1 VSVAIPNSG
10 EQASLAERIRAGD
23 PSAEDELVRVFRQR
37 VFSMLL
43 ARTRNPEDAREL
55 TQDVMFSVLRALRDG
70 RVREV
75 EKLTAFV
82 HGTARNVGNNYLRCQ
97 SQRPAAV
104 PISSEMLLV
113 DPADEAEISDR
124 LSLVHRALG
133 RLDLDDRR
141 ILLMTLVE
149 GLKPGEIAS
158 KLSLNPETV
167 RKRKSRALKQVI
179 ELIRKM
185 SRR

>member
-1 VSVAIPNSG
+1 MSIAVPNSG

-23 PSAEDELVRVFRQR
+23 SSAEDELVRVFRQN
-37 VFSMLL
+37 VFIMLL

-75 EKLTAFV
+75 EKLAAFV
-82 HGTARNVGNNYLRCQ
+82 HGTARNVGNNFLRCH
-97 SQRPAAV
+97 SQRPDDV

-113 DPADEAEISDR
+113 DPADQVEISDR
-124 LSLVHRALG
+124 LSLVHRALE
-133 RLDLDDRR
+133 RLDLADRR

-185 SRR
+185 SRK